1 MAHSMELEQTFQKF
15 IWIHKR
21 PQIAPE
27 ILRKKN
33 KIRGITISNI
43 KLYYKTIVIKTVLH
57 WHKNRHID
65 QWNKTESPEINPC
78 LYGQLIFDK
87 WDMSTQWSKNSLFKN
102 EGIDFPYFKIFLI
115 LIKIT
120 FNPTVKSFLNY

>member
-33 KIRGITISNI
+33 KIRGITISKI
-43 KLYYKTIVIKTVLH
+43 KLYYKTIVIKTVLY

-65 QWNKTESPEINPC
+65 QWNKTESPERN
-78 LYGQLIFDK
+78 LHFYSHLIFDIGK
-87 WDMSTQWSKNSLFKN
+87 NIQWGKDSLFHKWCWEN
-102 EGIDFPYFKIFLI
+102 
-115 LIKIT
+115 
-120 FNPTVKSFLNY
+120 